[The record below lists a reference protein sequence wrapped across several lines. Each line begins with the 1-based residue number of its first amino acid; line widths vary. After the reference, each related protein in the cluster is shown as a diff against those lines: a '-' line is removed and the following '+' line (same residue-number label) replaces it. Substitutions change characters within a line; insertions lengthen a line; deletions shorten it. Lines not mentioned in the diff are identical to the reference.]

1 MKIKAIVLVAA
12 AVLAMGTAALAK
24 DKGTLSKFPNWGV
37 ITVPDDIYMQSGR
50 QPMLTAADE
59 GNDVIALFERIFPI
73 QPETYQVVKK
83 DDADFQYAYLLHYTA
98 TIWDVKAAVYG
109 ENRENSYLRDIGSRP
124 DMRILMN
131 RLNQNMPGR
140 LPEGFHVVSPVTAK
154 KTNGHLLDHRQIPGH
169 QRQSL
174 HGNHPLPGLAA
185 RRYDGSRRHPG
196 QHRQRRR

>member
-98 TIWDVKAAVYG
+98 TIWDVKAAVYRQPAGYAHPHEPAEPEYAGTPSRGLPRRLAGDG
-109 ENRENSYLRDIGSRP
+109 EKDQWPS
-124 DMRILMN
+124 
-131 RLNQNMPGR
+131 
-140 LPEGFHVVSPVTAK
+140 
-154 KTNGHLLDHRQIPGH
+154 LL
-169 QRQSL
+169 
-174 HGNHPLPGLAA
+174 
-185 RRYDGSRRHPG
+185 
-196 QHRQRRR
+196 